1 MNTTSIAAIIIAI
14 AAIVIAALAW
24 LYTRRRRSQQLRSHF
39 GPEYDHAVRELGSQT
54 KAEDALAARQ
64 KRMEK
69 IDIHPLT
76 QPERERFAARWHDVQ
91 ARFVDDPPGAIRD
104 ADTLVNEAMRARGYP
119 MGEFELRAENIS
131 VDHPQVVRNY
141 RAAHAI
147 AMRMDRGEAT
157 TEDLRH
163 ALVYYRDL
171 FEELVELQGVK

>member
-1 MNTTSIAAIIIAI
+1 MNTTVAIIII
-14 AAIVIAALAW
+14 AALIVIAALAW
-24 LYTRRRRSQQLRSHF
+24 IYARRYRSQQLRSRF
-39 GPEYDHAVRELGSQT
+39 GPEYDHTVRELGSQT
-54 KAEDALAARQ
+54 RAEDALAARQ

-69 IDIHPLT
+69 IDIHPLAP
-76 QPERERFAARWHDVQ
+76 QQRERFAARWHDVQ

-104 ADTLVNEAMRARGYP
+104 ADALVNETMRARGYP

-147 AMRMDRGEAT
+147 AARMERAEAD

-171 FEELVELQGVK
+171 FEELVELQGVR